1 MLQMIAN
8 PSAPT
13 RATALRNRIHS
24 AALNAVIDAYGAL
37 LSLNRRLHG
46 ALNLRS
52 RRGEGNMIWTIL
64 VVGLVAVV
72 AAVSIYQFGPK
83 IKAMGEK
90 ANQTLSAPPW

>member
-1 MLQMIAN
+1 M
-8 PSAPT
+8 
-13 RATALRNRIHS
+13 
-24 AALNAVIDAYGAL
+24 
-37 LSLNRRLHG
+37 
-46 ALNLRS
+46 NLRS

-90 ANQTLSAPPW
+90 ANTTLSAPLW

>member
-1 MLQMIAN
+1 MLELVNN
-8 PSAPT
+8 PNLSLRD
-13 RATALRNRIHS
+13 RALGV
-24 AALNAVIDAYGAL
+24 ALNAALDAQHAL
-37 LSLNRRLHG
+37 LAFNRRLHS
-46 ALNLRS
+46 AMNLRS

-83 IKAMGEK
+83 IKDMGEK

>member
-1 MLQMIAN
+1 MLQTLTPASHLN
-8 PSAPT
+8 VRE
-13 RATALRNRIHS
+13 RARS
-24 AALNAVIDAYGAL
+24 L
-37 LSLNRRLHG
+37 LLKVNCKLHT

-90 ANQTLSAPPW
+90 ANTTLSAPPW

>member
-1 MLQMIAN
+1 MLQIISQPN
-8 PSAPT
+8 LSLRD
-13 RATALRNRIHS
+13 RALGLVLNTA
-24 AALNAVIDAYGAL
+24 IDAQRTMLGF
-37 LSLNRRLHG
+37 NRRLNS
-46 ALNLRS
+46 AMNLRS

-83 IKAMGEK
+83 IKEMGEK